1 MIYIGIDPDIER
13 NGVAVV
19 DSVSRSVQLY
29 SMAFA
34 ELTEWL
40 QQFVGSMEKTV
51 IVIEASWL
59 VSHNW
64 HFRMTDNRRKVASL
78 GHAVGRNHQTG
89 ILLKECA
96 ERMGLD
102 VRLRK
107 PLRKCWQGKDG
118 KITHKEL
125 VAVTG
130 ITCSR
135 SNQEERDA
143 ALLAWVDAG
152 LPIIIKTK

>member
-89 ILLKECA
+89 ILLQECA

-125 VAVTG
+125 MAVTG

>member
-89 ILLKECA
+89 ILLQECA

>member
-13 NGVAVV
+13 NGVAVL
-19 DSVSRSVQLY
+19 DSETRSMELS
-29 SMAFA
+29 SMRFA
-34 ELTEWL
+34 ELTEYM
-40 QQFVGSMEKTV
+40 QSVANSGKKAI

-89 ILLKECA
+89 ILLQEVA

-125 VAVTG
+125 MAVTG

>member
-1 MIYIGIDPDIER
+1 MVYIGIDPDIER

-19 DSVSRSVQLY
+19 DSISRSVQLY

-89 ILLKECA
+89 ILLQEVA

-107 PLRKCWQGKDG
+107 PLRKCWHGKDG

>member
-89 ILLKECA
+89 ILLQECA

-125 VAVTG
+125 MAVTG

-152 LPIIIKTK
+152 LPIIIKTR

>member
-1 MIYIGIDPDIER
+1 MIYVGIDPDIER

-89 ILLKECA
+89 ILLQEVA

-107 PLRKCWQGKDG
+107 PLRKCWHGKDG

>member
-1 MIYIGIDPDIER
+1 MIYVGIDPDIER

-89 ILLKECA
+89 ILLQECA

-107 PLRKCWQGKDG
+107 PLRKCWKGKDG

>member
-1 MIYIGIDPDIER
+1 MIYVGIDPDIEK
-13 NGVAVV
+13 NGVAIV
-19 DSVSRSVQLY
+19 DSVSHEVQLY
-29 SMAFA
+29 SMHFA
-34 ELTEWL
+34 ELIEWL
-40 QQFVGSMEKTV
+40 QQFVWRRAI

-89 ILLKECA
+89 ILLQECA
-96 ERMGLD
+96 EHMGLD
-102 VRLRK
+102 VHLRK

-125 VAVTG
+125 QAVTG
-130 ITCSR
+130 VICGR

>member
-1 MIYIGIDPDIER
+1 MIHIGIDPDIER

-89 ILLKECA
+89 ILLQECA

>member
-1 MIYIGIDPDIER
+1 MIYVGIDPDIER

-89 ILLKECA
+89 ILLQECA

-107 PLRKCWQGKDG
+107 PLRKYWQGKDG

>member
-1 MIYIGIDPDIER
+1 MIHIGIDPDIER

-89 ILLKECA
+89 ILLQECA

-107 PLRKCWQGKDG
+107 PLRKCWKGKDG

>member
-89 ILLKECA
+89 ILLQECA

-107 PLRKCWQGKDG
+107 PLRKCWKGKDG

>member
-89 ILLKECA
+89 ILLQEVA

-125 VAVTG
+125 MAVTG

>member
-34 ELTEWL
+34 ELTVWL
-40 QQFVGSMEKTV
+40 QQFVGSMKKTV

-89 ILLKECA
+89 ILLQECA

>member
-89 ILLKECA
+89 ILLQECA

-107 PLRKCWQGKDG
+107 PLRKCWQGRDG

-152 LPIIIKTK
+152 LPIIIKTR

>member
-40 QQFVGSMEKTV
+40 QQFVGSMGKTV

-89 ILLKECA
+89 ILLQECA

-130 ITCSR
+130 ITYSR